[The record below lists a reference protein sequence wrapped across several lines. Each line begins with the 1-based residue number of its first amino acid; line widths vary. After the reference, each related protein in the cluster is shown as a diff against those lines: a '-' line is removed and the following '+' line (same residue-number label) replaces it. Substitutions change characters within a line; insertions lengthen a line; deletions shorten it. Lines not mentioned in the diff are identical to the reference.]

1 VLNSPDYSQ
10 WLKGCLLGIAIADA
24 LGLPYEGLRP
34 IELPLGGVLLRNLV
48 FLAIILAHGFR
59 RLVPF

>member
-1 VLNSPDYSQ
+1 MLSSLDHSQ
-10 WLKGCLLGIAIADA
+10 QLKDCLLGIAIADA